1 MSNPCWGAI
10 HMGDFKKN
18 EANATIL
25 IKENIKGFLNT

>member
-1 MSNPCWGAI
+1 MDVFLSI
-10 HMGDFKKN
+10 KGDFKKN

>member
-1 MSNPCWGAI
+1 MI
-10 HMGDFKKN
+10 LLKGDFKKN